1 MSEAKLFSDFLDIQK
16 FLHSP
21 NIYFTHFFRGG
32 QGFAA
37 FGCDFEGTPPPL
49 DVFDTFPK

>member
-21 NIYFTHFFRGG
+21 NEYTVYSPPFRAIQHGEDREE
-32 QGFAA
+32 QGSLVR
-37 FGCDFEGTPPPL
+37 EGIGA
-49 DVFDTFPK
+49 